1 MNASFANT
9 PYVTARDESYDV
21 AYTALRAR
29 YAGHGT
35 AGAAQATVAEQQARE
50 ARSMRDYP
58 EAYRCGQIMEHDRYN
73 YYRTGVSGD
82 MAVMTVDDLKRLF
95 YDETG
100 RRTDVGALRAMA
112 ERRRTEG
119 KDSDVPTAVRPAAA
133 YRVLEYKTDVSD
145 DGAEFTSRR
154 ELVLRGE
161 DRISAQVEKGN
172 ESGLSARM
180 HALAEKAKKWIP
192 EEKVG
197 KLTGVRNISS
207 PVAGI
212 ALVVVFAMLL
222 CLPVILNV
230 LINQTDSELYALED
244 QIRAL
249 EAEEA
254 ELRVQL
260 EAKNDLRFIED
271 EAINRYGMIRLEQS
285 TFRYLRLRGDEVIE
299 TYTPERRGNN
309 AAVLALLSA
318 LGIRRGDE

>member
-1 MNASFANT
+1 M
-9 PYVTARDESYDV
+9 RDESYDV

-35 AGAAQATVAEQQARE
+35 AGSAQATVAEQKARE
-50 ARSMRDYP
+50 ARTMRDYP
-58 EAYRCGQIMEHDRYN
+58 DAYRCGQIMEHDRNN

-82 MAVMTVDDLKRLF
+82 VAVMTVDDVKRLF

-112 ERRRTEG
+112 ERRRAEG
-119 KDSDVPTAVRPAAA
+119 GTASAEAIRPAAP
-133 YRVLEYKTDVSD
+133 YRVLEYRENPAETD
-145 DGAEFTSRR
+145 DGEEFKSRR
-154 ELVLRGE
+154 GLVIRGE
-161 DRISAQVEKGN
+161 DRVSAQVEKEN
-172 ESGLSARM
+172 ESGLAARM
-180 HALAEKAKKWIP
+180 KALSEKAKKWIP

-197 KLTGVRNISS
+197 KITGARNLNS

-254 ELRVQL
+254 ELQVQL

-271 EAINRYGMIRLEQS
+271 AAINRYGMIRLEQS

-299 TYTPERRGNN
+299 TYTPESRGNN

-318 LGIRRGDE
+318 LGIRRGEE